1 MTTATTSQAVAQDV
15 DAKVLAPWPLID
27 KYPVVIGP
35 GLSLTYISSIF
46 RLSLTGYRMQY
57 VDLLDELLEKEPHG
71 YSVLMKRILGVAVGE
86 LNLKPAKC
94 AKKKREQKKA
104 QEIAEFC
111 ATALED
117 IPDLRQH
124 LASLLWANYYA
135 LSACEIHWK
144 PAGATG
150 WLPARLSFVHSRR
163 LSYPVSGSWDLY
175 IWDQG
180 QVRPFDYGFGSP
192 TNDNL
197 HGLRIGSFPAKFITH
212 APQIRGGY
220 PTREGLGRQLA
231 YWFAY
236 KSIAAGGAPKY
247 LERFSRPWPEAEYAT
262 SSDGKPVMADKE
274 AIDSANAALKAMGAG
289 NLASWVHPDSVKLN
303 MRTPDGSTGGTGKIT
318 FGEWIG
324 ICNSEISKATLG
336 GTLST
341 EVGTTGG
348 NRSLGDTQKRGE
360 TKVLQYDAALLGDT
374 LKRDL
379 ITYIVAFNFPGFE
392 HLVPTLEIQVEDSPD
407 PLMLLQRAKV
417 GVEMLMPVDADKL
430 AAQTNIPLI
439 EPGDEKARRLIVAKP
454 YDGVGGVDL
463 DIARREQEVRTA
475 YPEAA
480 EQAAGGN
487 SSADGAHGEP
497 DGDEADASESEPDK
511 DDKDK

>member
-1 MTTATTSQAVAQDV
+1 MTTATTSDAVAQDV
-15 DAKVLAPWPLID
+15 SSRAIAPWPLID

-35 GLSLTYISSIF
+35 GLSLSYISSIF
-46 RLSLTGYRMQY
+46 RLSLGGYRQQY

-71 YSVLMKRILGVAVGE
+71 YSVLMKRILGVAVGK
-86 LNLKPAKC
+86 LTLKPAKC
-94 AKKKREQKKA
+94 AKGKR
-104 QEIAEFC
+104 QEKQAAKIAEFC

-135 LSACEIHWK
+135 VAACEIHWK

-163 LSYPVSGSWDLY
+163 LSYPVSGSWDLHV
-175 IWDQG
+175 WDQG
-180 QVRPFDYGFGSP
+180 QVRAFDYNFTSP
-192 TNDNL
+192 TNANAR
-197 HGLRIGSFPAKFITH
+197 GIRIASFPAKFVTH

-236 KSIAAGGAPKY
+236 KSIAASGAPKY

-274 AIDSANAALKAMGAG
+274 AIDAATAALRAMGAG

-324 ICNSEISKATLG
+324 ICNSEISKAALG

-341 EVGTTGG
+341 EVGSSGG
-348 NRSLGDTQKRGE
+348 NRSLGDTQKRSE

-374 LKRDL
+374 VKRDL
-379 ITYIVAFNFPGFE
+379 LMHIVAFNFPGNE
-392 HLVPTLEIQVEDSPD
+392 QLVPDLNIQVEDSPD
-407 PLMLLQRAKV
+407 PLMLMQRAKI
-417 GVEMLMPVDADKL
+417 GVDMSMPVDADKL
-430 AAQTNIPLI
+430 AEQANIPLI
-439 EPGDEKARRLIVAKP
+439 EPNDEKARRLITAKP

-475 YPEAA
+475 YPDAAA
-480 EQAAGGN
+480 EQAGTGN
-487 SSADGAHGEP
+487 SSAPGAHGEP
-497 DGDEADASESEPDK
+497 DGDEAAEPDE
-511 DDKDK
+511 DDKEST